1 MVTAPTIWI
10 FSTGTEILQGAGTDT
25 NSPWLSAGL
34 LELGLATS
42 RHMALPDRGDLLREA
57 LKEAAAHAD
66 LLITT
71 GGLGPTGDDLSRNLI
86 AEVWGAALEKNDE
99 ALERMARRFHAW
111 GRPMPPSN
119 DVQAYVPRGSI
130 ILQNDHGTAPGFYM
144 HPGGPN
150 GKIRA
155 GVLALPGPPH
165 EMRPMFDAARQLI
178 IEDFARGLGR
188 PRTLTLHTVG
198 VGESSINDLVAD
210 FFERDPRMTFAL
222 LAKPGQVDVR
232 MTFFGRDDAESVAM
246 EAEWRAR
253 IVEII
258 GARHVY
264 GENDTTLED
273 AVGSLLRARGQT
285 VAVAES
291 CTAGLLA
298 ARLTE
303 SAGSS
308 DYFVEGFV
316 TYANEAK
323 RARLGVSEELL
334 AKHGAVSAEVAEAM
348 ARGARAASGADWA
361 VSITGIA
368 GPGGGS
374 AEKPVGLVYFG
385 LAGPDGSVKVERRQF
400 LGARAVVRSQ
410 ATIAALNLLRR
421 GLLAI
426 AD

>member
-1 MVTAPTIWI
+1 MANENPTIWI
-10 FSTGTEILQGAGTDT
+10 FSTGTEILQGAGIDS
-25 NSPWLSAGL
+25 NSPWLSLSL
-34 LELGLATS
+34 LELGLATA

-57 LKEAAAHAD
+57 LIEAATKCD

-71 GGLGPTGDDLSRNLI
+71 GGLGPTGDDLNRNLI
-86 AEVWGAALEKNDE
+86 AEVWGAPLEKNDE
-99 ALERMARRFHAW
+99 ALERMKKRFQAW

-119 DVQAYVPRGSI
+119 DVQAYVPRGGI

-144 HPGGPN
+144 HPGGSV
-150 GKIRA
+150 RA

-165 EMRPMFDAARQLI
+165 EMRPMFESARQLI
-178 IEDFARGLGR
+178 IDDFAHGLGR

-198 VGESSINDLVAD
+198 LGESSINDLVAD

-222 LAKPGQVDVR
+222 LAKPGLVDVR

-246 EAEWRAR
+246 ENEWRAR
-253 IVEII
+253 IVELV
-258 GARHVY
+258 GARHVF
-264 GENDTTLED
+264 GENATTLED
-273 AVGSLLRARGQT
+273 AVGALLRQKGQT

-323 RARLGVSEELL
+323 HARLGVSEELL
-334 AKHGAVSAEVAEAM
+334 ARFGAVSAEVAGAM
-348 ARGARAASGADWA
+348 AAGARKASGADWA

-374 AEKPVGLVYFG
+374 DEKPVGLVFFG
-385 LAGPDGSVKVERRQF
+385 IAGPDGSVKTERRQF